1 MEDGRPKWVR
11 GELGTGPL
19 GVSTLC
25 WEQAATARA
34 AGAAVSEIVA
44 RLWLSG
50 ADVPRARLLVRKMP
64 AAETR
69 VADAADSALVDLA
82 RTRTWEVLLGVFDV
96 HYATVVDKFSP
107 AITQL
112 ESLEAETDS
121 IAAQLTNTRT
131 RLLMLMRVSIGTSRR
146 NALLHQSFA
155 QARALQEKYQ
165 RIRVRLN
172 EIDELL
178 AAMTSQIDTGLLS
191 CGYSVDQ
198 ILALGG
204 PPRSARSVYRRRGEN
219 RRTQPPGPIEDT
231 AARTGWTNL
240 INQIET
246 AARLHAAWVQTL
258 SHRTDLLS
266 RFIADP
272 LAMEENEFAALVA
285 PVGPRIE

>member
-1 MEDGRPKWVR
+1 MQDGRPRWVQ
-11 GELGTGPL
+11 GELGAGPL
-19 GVSTLC
+19 GVSPLC
-25 WEQAATARA
+25 WEKAAAARA

-64 AAETR
+64 AAESCED
-69 VADAADSALVDLA
+69 DAVTPALLEMA
-82 RTRTWEVLLGVFDV
+82 RTRTWEVLLSVFDAY
-96 HYATVVDKFSP
+96 YATVVDKFSP

-121 IAAQLTNTRT
+121 IAAQLANTRT

-146 NALLHQSFA
+146 NDLLRRSSA
-155 QARALQEKYQ
+155 YARALQEKYQ
-165 RIRVRLN
+165 RIRARLR
-172 EIDELL
+172 EVDALL
-178 AAMTSQIDTGLLS
+178 ATMTSQVDTGLLS

-204 PPRSARSVYRRRGEN
+204 PARSARSVYRRRGEN
-219 RRTQPPGPIEDT
+219 RRSQPSGPIEDT

-240 INQIET
+240 INQIE
-246 AARLHAAWVQTL
+246 AASRLHAAWVQTI
-258 SHRTDLLS
+258 SNRTELLS